1 MRCVSLIASSHML
14 DLFLF
19 FILQN
24 AASLLNTIFLER
36 APMDLPPLRRSRRS
50 AFDEVLETISH
61 PEKKLTARAEGQDGR
76 ESENITT
83 LPMQR
88 KRGRNVGGW
97 ISPEFSDV
105 IDRSWL
111 SGDAPTKQFDL
122 SSYVPQVGDTV
133 L

>member
-1 MRCVSLIASSHML
+1 MSLIASSHML
-14 DLFLF
+14 DMFLFLSW
-19 FILQN
+19 QN

-50 AFDEVLETISH
+50 AFDEVLETLSY
-61 PEKKLTARAEGQDGR
+61 PEKKLTARTEGHDGR
-76 ESENITT
+76 EFENTT
-83 LPMQR
+83 TVPMQR
-88 KRGRNVGGW
+88 KRGRDVGGW
-97 ISPEFSDV
+97 ISPEFSAV

-122 SSYVPQVGDTV
+122 SNYVPQVGDIV